1 MKIVSFTVLV
11 LFYMS
16 AAIANDSSATLAAG
30 GLELSKSADI
40 SIESE
45 NLYIS
50 SKVIQVDYVL
60 KNNSATDI
68 ETLVAFPL
76 PKLMSDYE
84 MDSSAAVS
92 IPNPQSENFVNF
104 EVRVNNIKIP
114 VHIDHKAF
122 LKNDN
127 SQTTQDITAELK
139 NFAIPISPFAKNYRK
154 TLNTLPAAIANK
166 LLAKKWLTKN
176 SYDAGKGWVTDI
188 NGNWETQ
195 TTLYWSQV
203 FPAHKTLLVSHEY
216 QPVVGS
222 SFITE
227 NGNSYHQGN
236 LFCVDKG
243 TEKAINK
250 KMQLLK
256 GTDQNLLLAHHIQ
269 YILTTAKNWQGPIGS
284 FTLVLDKEK
293 ANNIIS
299 VCLPEIEKLNKTQ
312 FSLEY
317 KNFVPEKDLD
327 ILIVE

>member
-1 MKIVSFTVLV
+1 MKVFSFILLV
-11 LFYMS
+11 LCNIS
-16 AAIANDSSATLAAG
+16 VALANDSSATLAAG

-50 SKVIQVDYVL
+50 SKVIRVDYVFR
-60 KNNSATDI
+60 NNSATDI

-84 MDSSAAVS
+84 MESFAAVS
-92 IPNPQSENFVNF
+92 IPNPQSENFVDF
-104 EVRVNNIKIP
+104 KVSIDGVKVP

-122 LKNDN
+122 LKDDN
-127 SQTTQDITAELK
+127 NQTVQDITAELK
-139 NFAIPISPFAKNYRK
+139 KFAIPISPFSKNYRK

-166 LLAKKWLTKN
+166 LLAKKWLAKN
-176 SYDAGKGWVTDI
+176 SYDAGKGWVTDL

-250 KMQLLK
+250 KLQLLK
-256 GTDQNLLLAHHIQ
+256 GTDRNLLLAHHIQ
-269 YILTTAKNWQGPIGS
+269 YILTTAKNWQGPIGN
-284 FTLVLDKEK
+284 FKLILDKEK
-293 ANNIIS
+293 VNNIIS

-317 KNFVPEKDLD
+317 KNFIPEKDLD